1 MELHVRRALAVLAA
15 CCVMS
20 ASAQEPVWADTE
32 AGRVCGGYEPNG
44 DYAYF
49 FAVPYA
55 KQPVG
60 ELRFQEL
67 QRPDPWKECRPAT
80 EVGSICPQWDIFY
93 GPIMNPRGQS
103 EECIHANIYVP
114 LKSLPS
120 GARGENRPLLPVLVY
135 VHGGGFGFGS
145 GDPDAHGPQYL
156 VRENVVVITFNYRIG
171 AFGFLSL
178 NSSSVPGNAGLRDIV
193 TLLRWVQ
200 RNAVAFG
207 GNPHDVTLAGQSAGA
222 AAVHLLTLSQAAKGL
237 FKRAISMSGA
247 GTRNFFTTLPAYAQ
261 TVSELFL
268 SFLGINS
275 TDPEEVH
282 QKLIVL
288 PLEQIIEAQKQ
299 IQDYT
304 GLLAFTPV
312 VESKHPGV
320 NIILDNDPEVLQAQ
334 GRGKDIPF
342 IIGFTNAECET
353 FRPRFEQIDIVEKI
367 KNMPVL
373 MLPPGV
379 AYTTPP
385 TELPSKIA
393 SIQKEYF
400 SGSLDIDTFLSFCS
414 DSYFIYP
421 ALKMAKTRA
430 ANKGA
435 PVFLYR
441 FAYNA
446 DNSVYKK
453 ALNLTYV
460 GAGHSEDLTFV
471 FRANHALGDTIE
483 SATDSD
489 MITKMTAFFTNF
501 MRHGKPT
508 KNVEFNADSSMFT
521 KMSKL
526 FYASFLPY
534 SKPMTNVNDWRPVS
548 AAEGTDKYAPYNN
561 IVNYEEPDPWP
572 TYQRI
577 TKFFDSIYETS

>member
-1 MELHVRRALAVLAA
+1 MELHVRCALAVLAA
-15 CCVMS
+15 CCAWS

-32 AGRVCGGYEPNG
+32 AGRVCGGYDPNG

-49 FAVPYA
+49 LAVPYA
-55 KQPVG
+55 KQPLG

-67 QRPDPWKECRPAT
+67 QRPDPWTECRPAT
-80 EVGSICPQWDIFY
+80 EEGPICPQRDLFY
-93 GPIMNPRGQS
+93 GPIMHPRGQS

-120 GARGENRPLLPVLVY
+120 RARGESRPLLPVLVY
-135 VHGGGFGFGS
+135 MHGGGFGFGS

-156 VRENVVVITFNYRIG
+156 VKENVVVITFNYRIG

-178 NSSSVPGNAGLRDIV
+178 NSSSVPGNAGLRDMV

-200 RNAVAFG
+200 RNAEAFG

-222 AAVHLLTLSQAAKGL
+222 SSVHLLSLSQAAKGL

-247 GTRNFFTTLPAYAQ
+247 GSRNFFTTSPAYAQ

-268 SFLGINS
+268 GYLGINS

-288 PLEQIIEAQKQ
+288 PLEQIIKAEIQ

-304 GLLAFTPV
+304 GLLAFSPV
-312 VESKHPGV
+312 VESEHPGV
-320 NIILDNDPEVLQAQ
+320 NIILDSDPEVLQAQ

-353 FRPRFEQIDIVEKI
+353 FRPRFEQIDIVERI
-367 KNMPVL
+367 KNMPALVVPL
-373 MLPPGV
+373 GV
-379 AYTTPP
+379 TYTTPP
-385 TELPSKIA
+385 AELPSKIA
-393 SIQKEYF
+393 SIQEEYF
-400 SGSLDIDTFLSFCS
+400 SESLDMDTFLSFCS
-414 DSYFIYP
+414 EAHFVYP
-421 ALKMAKTRA
+421 ALKLAKTRA

-471 FRANHALGDTIE
+471 FRANHVLGDTIE
-483 SATDSD
+483 SAADSG
-489 MITKMTAFFTNF
+489 MITKMTAYFANF

-526 FYASFLPY
+526 FYASFIPY
-534 SKPMTNVNDWRPVS
+534 SKPMTNVNDWRPVP
-548 AAEGTDKYAPYNN
+548 AAEGTYKYAPYNN
-561 IVNYEEPDPWP
+561 IVNYEEADQWP
-572 TYQRI
+572 HYQRI
-577 TKFFDSIYETS
+577 TKFFDIIYETS